1 MTAEIQRSLETLFEV
16 RLPSHRSAFSQ
27 LKLVPPSPTLS
38 HLKAWQAR
46 LTWLMELGS
55 MEAPLKDVPPA
66 MVKHFAAEAR
76 ALDASELQDDTPAKR
91 LTLVACLIKQAQMS
105 TQDDLI
111 EMLLKR
117 MATIQVR
124 AKEAL
129 QYARAA
135 QHTTTSQLVETLT
148 DLVET
153 AVEDQEQDDATVGK
167 PRRGVLAKRG
177 GQEHVLQQCQE
188 VAASLCDEYHPLMWQ
203 FYKSHRRAVF
213 ELARSLSIRST
224 TQDQSL
230 VHALTLILSQENRR
244 SLFLP
249 ETLDLSFAPE
259 VWQHLVRVKRRKR
272 TKLVRRHLEVCIFTA
287 VADELKAGDLAVEGS
302 EQFADYRAQLLPWE
316 TCEPQVTVYCQGI
329 GLPAVPPNFV
339 SQLRDGLSDV
349 APHVHAPLLGIKFVE
364 STAKGET
371 ELKRI
376 KAKAIPASRIA
387 LQEALRQHLPD
398 RSVLDI
404 LWDTNEDVHWTRHF
418 GPISG
423 SDPKLPYPAERYV
436 ATAFAYGSNMGASQL
451 AK

>member
-1 MTAEIQRSLETLFEV
+1 MTPEIQHTIERLLEVQTPL
-16 RLPSHRSAFSQ
+16 HRSAFSQ
-27 LKLVPPSPTLS
+27 FKLVPQSPTLS
-38 HLKAWQAR
+38 HLKAWQDR
-46 LTWLMELGS
+46 LDWLMELGS
-55 MEAPLKDVPPA
+55 MEPLLKDIPPA
-66 MVKHFAAEAR
+66 IVKHFAAEAR
-76 ALDASELQDDTPAKR
+76 ALDTSELQDYTPAKR
-91 LTLVACLIKQAQMS
+91 LTLVACLIHQAQMS
-105 TQDDLI
+105 TRDDLI
-111 EMLLKR
+111 EMFLKR

-167 PRRGVLAKRG
+167 HLREVLAKRG

-188 VAASLCDEYHPLMWQ
+188 VAASLSDEYHPLMWQ

-230 VHALTLILSQENRR
+230 VHALTFILSQENRR

-249 ETLDLSFAPE
+249 ETLDLSFALE

-316 TCEPQVTVYCQGI
+316 TCEPQVADYCQEI
-329 GLPAVPPNFV
+329 GLPADAHTFV
-339 SQLRDGLSDV
+339 AQLRERLTDV
-349 APHVHAPLLGIKFVE
+349 AAQVDAAFPGINP
-364 STAKGET
+364 SR
-371 ELKRI
+371 LPP
-376 KAKAIPASRIA
+376 KANP
-387 LQEALRQHLPD
+387 
-398 RSVLDI
+398 RS
-404 LWDTNEDVHWTRHF
+404 
-418 GPISG
+418 SG
-423 SDPKLPYPAERYV
+423 SRQKQFPQAALPFRRLSVSTCQIDPSWIFFGIRMRTFTGPGILGPFPVPIPNCPILPNA
-436 ATAFAYGSNMGASQL
+436 M
-451 AK
+451 